1 MIGLKRIFGGIST
14 QYMVRAYIIGAV
26 IYALMIFISLQGE
39 KDMATQSVVLAYF
52 GLCTL
57 LFPFAKLVW
66 DQLKG
71 LVLGETFLI
80 LPIIFLYSAKLIVNL
95 VLFSFAVFIAPFG
108 IVFIW
113 FKTKEA

>member
-1 MIGLKRIFGGIST
+1 MNGLKRIFGGLNT

-26 IYALMIFISLQGE
+26 FYALMIFIAFQGE
-39 KDMATQSVVLAYF
+39 KGAAERSAVLIYF
-52 GLCTL
+52 GACTL

-71 LVLGETFLI
+71 LALGEAFLI
-80 LPIIFLYSAKLIVNL
+80 LPIIFLYPAKLIVNL
-95 VLFSFAVFIAPFG
+95 ILFSFAVFLAPFG
-108 IVFIW
+108 VAYIW